1 MRSDP
6 SRTLV
11 IAAVVAIF
19 AYGAP
24 LPPAAAATAAADADA
39 ANGGSLEEVVVTA
52 TRREERLQDVPISVT
67 AFSQEKLDSQGLKN
81 IDDLSRLSPGLT
93 FQRNGTGSSADYN
106 DEGSDIN
113 IRGIDS
119 TAGTSTTGV
128 YIDDTPIQT
137 RHLNFGAVNPFPE
150 LFDLDRVEVLR
161 GPQGTQFGAGAEGGV
176 VRFIAPEPNLQKS
189 SAYVRGDL
197 AQTVGGAPSYE
208 GGAAFGA
215 PIIQDVLAFR
225 VSASYRRDGGWVDR
239 VGYSLVPNGLNG
251 GTTPT
256 PVNNGV
262 TTEKN
267 ANTWET
273 VTARAALTW
282 KPNDALEITP
292 SIYYQHLK
300 VFDTAS
306 YWIALSDPASDSY
319 RNGNARKNSSDD
331 PFSVSAVKIKW
342 DVGFADFYSN
352 TSFLSR
358 NMTSDSDY
366 TQYLRA
372 TWTSFGEL
380 PNTFPQSAAD
390 GGYALFH
397 DSQRNFYQEF
407 RLSSKDPSSRFIW
420 SGGLFYSHLKEDVP
434 EQIIDP
440 TLNTE
445 IIAFTGGTA
454 LCSTAQPCPGGV
466 LANTPLYQVI
476 DKQTA
481 VFGELTFKITD
492 AFKITGGLRYSK
504 IDYEGSVDSFGP
516 FIGATILAQAS
527 GSEKPLT
534 PKVVA
539 SWQPDRDNLLYA
551 SASKGF
557 RPGGPNAVVGSIC
570 DSSLTPIGLSQVPG
584 QFQSDSLWSYELGTK
599 NAFFDHTLQI
609 DASVYYIDWS
619 NIQQNIYL
627 SSCGEQFTAN
637 LGHAKSE
644 GGEVEIIYK
653 PLQAL
658 TLDATAAYVDGK
670 LTKSS
675 CAGTLAVI
683 GDRCGSALVA
693 PLGTKGDALLS
704 APWSLTAAAEYHFAT
719 VGDATPYVRMDFQYT
734 TAQRSPVSFQNPN
747 NGVSDP
753 TLPGLPVTTNL
764 SLRAGARFNGV
775 DLSVYG
781 NNLTNSNP
789 LMYAARDIY
798 PIPFNSPTT
807 DTLYFGRGVRPL
819 TVGVTATY
827 RY

>member
-1 MRSDP
+1 MRWDAIKRLLWP
-6 SRTLV
+6 IAMGGQLV
-11 IAAVVAIF
+11 WPAMSMATGDAET
-19 AYGAP
+19 ASSGA
-24 LPPAAAATAAADADA
+24 
-39 ANGGSLEEVVVTA
+39 LEEVVVTA

-128 YIDDTPIQT
+128 YVDDTPIQT
-137 RHLNFGAVNPFPE
+137 RHLNFGAVNPFPQ

-176 VRFIAPEPNLQKS
+176 VRFIAPEPNLHKS
-189 SAYVRGDL
+189 AAYVRGDV
-197 AQTVGGAPSYE
+197 AQTKNGDVSYE

-215 PIIQDVLAFR
+215 PIIEDLLAFR

-239 VGYSLVPNGLNG
+239 VGYTLVPNSLNQ

-256 PVNNGV
+256 PVYNGI

-267 ANTWET
+267 SNTWET
-273 VTARAALTW
+273 VTARVALKW
-282 KPNDALEITP
+282 KPNDDVEVIP
-292 SIYYQHLK
+292 SVYYQHLK
-300 VFDTAS
+300 VADTAA
-306 YWIALSDPASDSY
+306 YWIALSDPASSRY

-331 PFSVSAVKIKW
+331 PFTVTALKITW

-352 TSFLSR
+352 TSFLAR
-358 NMTSDSDY
+358 DMTSNSDY

-372 TWTSFGEL
+372 TWTSFGLL
-380 PNTFPQSAAD
+380 PNTFPQSPAD

-407 RLSSKDPSSRFIW
+407 RLTSKDPSSRFIW
-420 SGGLFYSHLKEDVP
+420 SGGLFYSHLKENVP

-440 TLNTE
+440 TIDAE
-445 IIAFTGGTA
+445 VIAFTGNTA
-454 LCSTAQPCPGGV
+454 SLCYTAQPCPGGV
-466 LANTPLYQVI
+466 IANTPLYQVI
-476 DKQTA
+476 DKQIA
-481 VFGELTFKITD
+481 AFGELTVKLTD
-492 AFKITGGLRYSK
+492 EFKITGGLRYSK
-504 IDYEGSVDSFGP
+504 IDYAGSVNSFGP
-516 FIGATILAQAS
+516 FIGATIVAQAA
-527 GSEKPLT
+527 GTEKPVT
-534 PKVVA
+534 PKVLV
-539 SWQPDRDNLLYA
+539 SWQPDRDNLVYA

-570 DSSLTPIGLSQVPG
+570 NGSLTPIGLTQVPG

-599 NAFFDHTLQI
+599 NTFLDHTLQI

-619 NIQQNIYL
+619 NIQNNIYL

-637 LGHAKSE
+637 LGHAKSQ
-644 GGEVEIIYK
+644 GGEIELIYK
-653 PLQAL
+653 PIQAL

-670 LTKSS
+670 LTKTS
-675 CAGTLAVI
+675 CAGTLAASNN
-683 GDRCGSALVA
+683 RCGPAQVA

-704 APWSLTAAAEYHFAT
+704 APWSLTAAAEYHFT
-719 VGDATPYVRMDFQYT
+719 PWGNATPYARVDFQYT
-734 TAQRSPVSFQNPN
+734 TAQTSLVSFQNPN

-753 TLPGLPVTTNL
+753 TIPGLPVTRNL
-764 SLRAGARFNGV
+764 SLRAGARFSGV
-775 DLSVYG
+775 DLSVYA
-781 NNLTNSNP
+781 NNLTNDHP
-789 LMYAARDIY
+789 LLYAARDIY

>member
-1 MRSDP
+1 MS
-6 SRTLV
+6 
-11 IAAVVAIF
+11 
-19 AYGAP
+19 
-24 LPPAAAATAAADADA
+24 PAASAAAGSDA
-39 ANGGSLEEVVVTA
+39 GSSGTLEEVVVTA

-128 YIDDTPIQT
+128 YVDDTPIQT
-137 RHLNFGAVNPFPE
+137 RHLNFGAVNPFPQ

-176 VRFIAPEPNLQKS
+176 VRFIAPAPNLHQ
-189 SAYVRGDL
+189 SAGYVRGDV
-197 AQTVGGAPSYE
+197 AQTKNGDVSYE
-208 GGAAFGA
+208 GGVAVGA
-215 PIIQDVLAFR
+215 PIIEERLAFR

-239 VGYSLVPNGLNG
+239 VGYTLVPNPANP
-251 GTTPT
+251 TTPT
-256 PVNNGV
+256 PVYNGI
-262 TTEKN
+262 TAQKN
-267 ANTWET
+267 SNEWET

-282 KPNDALEITP
+282 KPNDDVEVTP
-292 SIYYQHLK
+292 SVYYQH
-300 VFDTAS
+300 VTVADTAA
-306 YWIALSDPASDSY
+306 YWIALSDPASSRY

-331 PFSVSAVKIKW
+331 PFTVTALKITW
-342 DVGFADFYSN
+342 DLGFADFYSN
-352 TSFLSR
+352 TSFLAR
-358 NMTSDSDY
+358 DMTSNSDY

-372 TWTSFGEL
+372 TWTSFGQL
-380 PNTFPQSAAD
+380 PNTFPQSPAD

-397 DSQRNFYQEF
+397 DSQRNVYQEF
-407 RLSSKDPSSRFIW
+407 RLTSKDLSSRFIW
-420 SGGLFYSHLKEDVP
+420 SGGLFYSHLKENVP

-440 TLNTE
+440 TIDAE
-445 IIAFTGGTA
+445 VIAFTGGTA
-454 LCSTAQPCPGGV
+454 SLCYAAQPCPGGV
-466 LANTPLYQVI
+466 IANTPLYEVV
-476 DKQTA
+476 DKQA
-481 VFGELTFKITD
+481 AAFGELTFKVTD
-492 AFKITGGLRYSK
+492 ELKITGGLRYSK
-504 IDYEGSVDSFGP
+504 IDYAGSVNSFGP
-516 FIGATILAQAS
+516 FIGATIVAQAS
-527 GSEKPLT
+527 GTEKPVT
-534 PKVVA
+534 PKVLV
-539 SWQPDRDNLLYA
+539 SWQPSRDNLVYA

-570 DSSLTPIGLSQVPG
+570 SPSLNPIGLTQVPG

-599 NAFFDHTLQI
+599 NTFLDHTLQI

-627 SSCGEQFTAN
+627 ASCGEQFTAN
-637 LGHAKSE
+637 LGHAKSQ
-644 GGEVEIIYK
+644 GGEIELIYK
-653 PLQAL
+653 PVQAL

-670 LTKSS
+670 LTKTS
-675 CAGTLAVI
+675 CAGTLAVSN
-683 GDRCGSALVA
+683 DKCGPAQFA

-704 APWSLTAAAEYHFAT
+704 APWSLTAAAEYHFAPW
-719 VGDATPYVRMDFQYT
+719 GSATPYARVDFQYT
-734 TAQRSPVSFQNPN
+734 TAQTALVSFQNPN

-753 TLPGLPVTTNL
+753 TIPGLPVTRNL
-764 SLRAGARFNGV
+764 SVRAGARFSGV

-781 NNLTNSNP
+781 NNLTNDRP

-798 PIPFNSPTT
+798 SDSI
-807 DTLYFGRGVRPL
+807 DKLYFGRGVRPL